1 MDSLGR
7 CQVAVF
13 GRPDETPGEFL
24 VGSISIFVQ
33 TAWSAGFFFRVVRPS
48 VGLYGDFHM
57 FRRVRGFCRLRAS
70 AAVRVR

>member
-13 GRPDETPGEFL
+13 GRPDETPREFL
-24 VGSISIFVQ
+24 VGSIFVQ

-57 FRRVRGFCRLRAS
+57 FRRVRGSCRVRAS
-70 AAVRVR
+70 AAARVR